1 MKHASYEEWVR
12 GKETTEGNDQDVWS
26 FGSGKTKFDKKII
39 EARLAELR
47 RIKADAGLEDM
58 VYYFG
63 EGTHGNMAGMG
74 SAQLYK
80 AGSAEDR
87 ELVDCYVSEL
97 AECLGWLANY
107 PSQNFGSAE
116 KLTFFER
123 AAHAHGRAA
132 LMLSGAGSLA
142 PFHAGVCVA
151 LWSQGLLPEV
161 ISGASGGSIFAAIM
175 CCHTDKE
182 LTEILNSDRLL
193 DMFNDVHST
202 YKSLNT
208 HLGSDDVKAIIE
220 SWIPDITFDEAK
232 QLTGRNLCISVAPA
246 ELFQQSRMLNS
257 VTTPNVM
264 IRESVLASCSVPGFM
279 EPVKLRARGLNGER
293 VPYVASRSWVDG
305 SLTNDLPASRLR
317 RIFNCNFFIASQT
330 NPIVLWSLKDPDN
343 RGPIDDLFSFWQTAA
358 KEWAKTSFPYVQQA
372 FQDIY
377 PLNLMARTWFNVFT
391 QDYTADVNILPAH
404 RLVDPATI
412 LEKIDPKRA
421 LQLVL
426 DGEQRTWPQIERIR
440 NCTKVSATLQEIL
453 RALRQN
459 QSHKTEL
466 GLSNNVTPIEKGKY
480 IDV

>member
-1 MKHASYEEWVR
+1 MKHASYDEWVTQ
-12 GKETTEGNDQDVWS
+12 KESVDSQDPQAWLI
-26 FGSGKTKFDKKII
+26 GSGKTKFDKKII
-39 EARLAELR
+39 EARLEELR
-47 RIKADAGLEDM
+47 RIKSERALESM
-58 VYYFG
+58 VYYFD

-74 SAQLYK
+74 SAQLYNS
-80 AGSAEDR
+80 GSSDDR
-87 ELVDCYVSEL
+87 ELVDSYVSEL
-97 AECLGWLANY
+97 ADGLEWLSKRPHHQFSSPGKVA
-107 PSQNFGSAE
+107 
-116 KLTFFER
+116 FFER

-175 CCHTDKE
+175 CSHDDQA
-182 LTEILNSDRLL
+182 LTEILNSDKLL

-202 YKSLNT
+202 YKSLST
-208 HLGSDDVKAIIE
+208 HLGSDDVQAIIQ
-220 SWIPDITFDEAK
+220 SWIPDITFEEAK
-232 QLTGRNLCISVAPA
+232 RLTGRNLCVSVAPA

-264 IRESVLASCSVPGFM
+264 IREAVLASCSVPGFM
-279 EPVKLRARGLNGER
+279 ESVKLQARGLNGNR

-343 RGPIDDLFSFWQTAA
+343 RGPLDDLFSFWQTAA
-358 KEWAKTSFPYVQQA
+358 KEWAKTSFPYVQQT

-412 LEKIDPKRA
+412 LEKIEPKRA

-426 DGEQRTWPQIERIR
+426 DGEQRTWPQVERIK
-440 NCTKVSATLQEIL
+440 NCTRVSSKLQEIL
-453 RALRQN
+453 RNLRHGAHYQKE
-459 QSHKTEL
+459 SVK
-466 GLSNNVTPIEKGKY
+466 SNNVTSIEKGKY
-480 IDV
+480 SDV